1 MSFTLALSQWARR
14 LERQPWWPRYEMI
27 HRVGMLARRISL
39 LLLVAG
45 TTATAA
51 MLMAVVMG
59 ANGWTFLR
67 LVVLALFTISFAWL
81 SLSFWTSV
89 LGFIVRVVGGDPA
102 SLWSNLD
109 FDRPLAQRTALVMPI
124 YNEDTDRVVAGLEAT
139 LAGLAQMADRD
150 HFDVFVL
157 SDTTKPDI
165 AVREEQAMRA
175 MRARN
180 RSGVD
185 IYYRRREKN
194 IGRKAGNLED
204 FVHRWGGAYAHMIV
218 LDADSVMSGETI
230 VSLAK
235 LMEQNPQAGI
245 IQTIPIPANRET
257 PFARILQFAARL
269 YCPVMA
275 SGLAFWAGG
284 DANYY
289 GHNGIIRLSAFARH
303 CGLPILPGA
312 APLGGE
318 ILSHDFVEA
327 ALIQRG
333 GYRVWLV
340 PELAGS
346 YEEMPANLIDYAKR
360 DRRWCQGNLQHGK
373 VIGAMGL
380 RTLSRLH
387 LGMGIASYLASP
399 VWFLLLLLASIDI
412 LERSIIGPVYFK
424 PGFNLFPDWPVVKT
438 QQIDT
443 LIALTLAAL
452 FLPKVM
458 GLLLVIFD
466 DDKRRGYG
474 GLLPLLTSVIGE
486 ILFSALLAPV
496 MMLFQTLFVVTTFSG
511 HVVTWDAQARDDRGL
526 SWKEGLRRHA
536 GHTVLGVVWAGVMIA
551 FAPNFFWWMTP
562 VLLGLILS
570 IPLSV
575 LSSRLDFGLASKRM
589 GLFLTPD
596 ETRPPAELRRLRRAI
611 ARGGAAPG
619 DATQS
624 YGAADPLTPPESG
637 LPMLHMEWPSE
648 PRTVLRGR
656 LGATS

>member
-1 MSFTLALSQWARR
+1 MPFMLFISRWMQDLV
-14 LERQPWWPRYEMI
+14 RQPWWPSYDTI
-27 HRVGMLARRISL
+27 HRFGMLARRVAL
-39 LLLVAG
+39 FLLVVG
-45 TTATAA
+45 TTGTASF
-51 MLMAVVMG
+51 LMAIVMG
-59 ANGWTFLR
+59 ANGWTMLR
-67 LVVLALFTISFAWL
+67 LCVLALFAISFAWL
-81 SLSFWTSV
+81 AVSFWTAV

-102 SLWSNLD
+102 SLWNNLD
-109 FDRPLAQRTALVMPI
+109 LALPLNQRTALVMPI

-139 LAGLAQMADRD
+139 LAGLARMADRGC
-150 HFDVFVL
+150 FDVFVL
-157 SDTTKPDI
+157 SDTTKPEI
-165 AVREEQAMRA
+165 GLREEQAFRA

-180 RSGVD
+180 RSGVQ

-204 FVHRWGGAYAHMIV
+204 FVHRWGEAYAHMIV
-218 LDADSVMSGETI
+218 LDADSVMSGDTI

-289 GHNGIIRLSAFARH
+289 GHNGIIRLAAFARH

-333 GYRVWLV
+333 GFKVWLV

-380 RTLSRLH
+380 RALSRLH

-399 VWFLLLLLASIDI
+399 IWFLLLLLASIDI
-412 LERSIIGPVYFK
+412 VERSIIGPVYFK
-424 PGFNLFPDWPVVKT
+424 PGFNLFPNWPVVKT
-438 QQIDT
+438 AQIDT
-443 LIALTLAAL
+443 LIGLTLIAL
-452 FLPKVM
+452 FLPKLL

-466 DDKRRGYG
+466 DGKRRSYG
-474 GLLPLLTSVIGE
+474 GLIPLLLSVIGE

-511 HVVTWDAQARDDRGL
+511 HVVSWDAQARDDRGL
-526 SWKEGLRRHA
+526 SWQEGVRRHA
-536 GHTVLGVVWAGVMIA
+536 SHTILGVVWGGVILA
-551 FAPNFFWWMTP
+551 FAPDFFWWMTP
-562 VLLGLILS
+562 VLFGLVLS
-570 IPLSV
+570 IPMSV
-575 LSSRLDFGLASKRM
+575 LSSRVDFGLASKRF

-596 ETRPPAELRRLRRAI
+596 ETKPSAELRRLRRAI
-611 ARGGAAPG
+611 ARGAGNQPEPPLLGA
-619 DATQS
+619 S
-624 YGAADPLTPPESG
+624 DPLTPPESG
-637 LPMLHMEWPSE
+637 LPMTHIEWPS
-648 PRTVLRGR
+648 PPKGALRDGVTAA
-656 LGATS
+656 G

>member
-1 MSFTLALSQWARR
+1 MSLTLVLERLLQR
-14 LERQPWWPRYEMI
+14 LEKQPWWPGYEMVHQI
-27 HRVGMLARRISL
+27 GMLARRIAL
-39 LLLVAG
+39 FVLVAG

-51 MLMAVVMG
+51 FLMAIVMG
-59 ANGWTFLR
+59 ANGWTILR
-67 LVVLALFTISFAWL
+67 LAVLLLFTISFAWL
-81 SLSFWTSV
+81 ALSFWTSA
-89 LGFIVRVVGGDPA
+89 LGFIVRIVGGDPA
-102 SLWSNLD
+102 SLWSNLE
-109 FDRPLAQRTALVMPI
+109 FDRPLVHRTALVMPI

-139 LAGLAQMADRD
+139 LAGLAAMADRD

-157 SDTTKPDI
+157 SDTTKPEI
-165 AVREEQAMRA
+165 GAREEQAMRA
-175 MRARN
+175 LRARN
-180 RSGVD
+180 ASGVE
-185 IYYRRREKN
+185 IFYRRREKN

-204 FVHRWGGAYAHMIV
+204 FVRRWGGAYAHMIV
-218 LDADSVMSGETI
+218 LDADSVMSGDTI

-235 LMEQNPQAGI
+235 LMEQNPEAGI

-289 GHNGIIRLSAFARH
+289 GHNGIIRLSAFSRH
-303 CGLPILPGA
+303 CGLPLLPGP

-333 GYRVWLV
+333 GFKVWLV

-373 VIGAMGL
+373 VIGALGL
-380 RTLSRLH
+380 RALSRVH

-399 VWFLLLLLASIDI
+399 IWFLLLLFASADI
-412 LERSIIGPVYFK
+412 LERAIVGPVYFK

-443 LIALTLAAL
+443 LIGLTLAAL

-458 GLLLVIFD
+458 GLLLVIFN
-466 DDKRRGYG
+466 DDKRRSYG
-474 GLLPLLTSVIGE
+474 GLLPLLASVIGE

-511 HVVTWDAQARDDRGL
+511 HVVSWDAQARDDRGL
-526 SWKEGLRRHA
+526 SWIEGVRRHLS
-536 GHTVLGVVWAGVMIA
+536 HTILGVVWSGVMLA
-551 FAPNFFWWMTP
+551 FAPDFFWWLTP
-562 VLLGLILS
+562 VLFGLILS

-575 LSSRLDFGLASKRM
+575 LSSRVDFGVASKRW

-596 ETRPPAELRRLRRAI
+596 ETRPSAELRRLRRAI
-611 ARGGAAPG
+611 ARGPGASV
-619 DATQS
+619 DAS
-624 YGAADPLTPPESG
+624 SNLGAGDPLTPPESG
-637 LPMLHMEWPSE
+637 LPMPHMEWPKEARSS
-648 PRTVLRGR
+648 LRDR
-656 LGATS
+656 LIAPG